1 MKKHLWNAFASY
13 IKKHFDNIFSFIY
26 INRYKI
32 LDEIPKQM
40 EHENFLFLFFFFGIK
55 KINRFLLDWPIYH

>member
-40 EHENFLFLFFFFGIK
+40 EHENFLFLFFFLNK
-55 KINRFLLDWPIYH
+55 KD